1 MNAPFTTGL
10 ADIVDCL
17 GTVKAEIAAL
27 QAKEKELADRLKLT
41 GLTEIDGTLFRAT
54 VCTSDRETVDTK
66 SLRADLGEDCI
77 KPYLRSQPVTICRV
91 NARKTSK

>member
-1 MNAPFTTGL
+1 MNFATGL
-10 ADIVDCL
+10 ADIVDTL

-27 QAKEKELADRLKLT
+27 QAKEKQLTDRLKLT
-41 GLTEIDGTLFRAT
+41 GLSEIDGTLFRAT

-66 SLRADLGEDCI
+66 SLRVDLGEDCI
-77 KPYLRSQPVTICRV
+77 KPYLRVSAITICRV